1 MITMRLI
8 NTKKYF
14 FLLPIVLL
22 TLHAF
27 FMNGYQY
34 VQRKLTVGTYLDPI
48 VAKADPSL
56 FKNSIFVQ
64 GVNRT
69 QVRLSLSYD
78 IFSFILKHT
87 DFETCAMIL
96 VIISLFFVLAGIFV
110 LTKVLFGSS
119 PAGYAAAL
127 LYSTELNTWT
137 LGSPSPYLNFFHYGL
152 NFSYPLIVW
161 SLVFFFQKRYPP
173 ALLLAGISWNFHPM
187 CTVFLLFAY
196 FTYWMFHWKEFR
208 LKTLLSCFFAFII
221 PALPVL
227 LRASN
232 YLRNTSQ
239 LDHSIFMTCALWT
252 AWFSCFPLTWP
263 LPWLVRSG
271 LFFSFFMGVLYYT
284 VERDLRNKILTF
296 TLAVGIMCFL
306 GTVFADYHP
315 LPQIIKLSLWRS
327 TFLYMILALPCI
339 GYFLTKIYVPSVS
352 RLLFVITI
360 VMLLTGYYTSY
371 TYPIQFG
378 RGEGMRFFLLLCVAI
393 VFFIAHKILKRLSQL
408 EYITYSPLIL
418 VVVCITLLD
427 IGVLYN
433 KGGPAIY
440 YHGRV
445 LNEPDPW
452 ADIQVVAQK
461 HSRKDDLFII
471 PPYMN
476 DFGIYSRRATLG
488 DWAEGSNAFYLD
500 NQFACEWLARMNDLG
515 WRKLLGEVEGYQNL
529 TTKKV
534 LVAAKKYGATYII
547 AQKPKTFELKKI
559 YENKL
564 FILYEASEDF
574 RYDR

>member
-1 MITMRLI
+1 MSLI
-8 NTKKYF
+8 NKRNYF
-14 FLLPIVLL
+14 FLFPIALFTVH
-22 TLHAF
+22 TF
-27 FMNGYQY
+27 FMNGYHY
-34 VQRKLTVGTYLDPI
+34 VYRELTVGTYLDPI

-78 IFSFILKHT
+78 IFSFILKHA

-96 VIISLFFVLAGIFV
+96 VIISLFFVLSGIFV

-152 NFSYPLIVW
+152 NFSYPLIIW

-173 ALLLAGISWNFHPM
+173 ALFLAGISWNFHPM
-187 CTVFLLFAY
+187 CAVFLLFAY

-227 LRASN
+227 LRGSN
-232 YLRNTSQ
+232 YLSNTSQ

-339 GYFLTKIYVPSVS
+339 GYFMTKIYVPSVS

-378 RGEGMRFFLLLCVAI
+378 RGEDMRLFLLLCVAI

-452 ADIQVVAQK
+452 ADIQMFAQK
-461 HSRKDDLFII
+461 HTKKDDLFII
-471 PPYMN
+471 PPSLN

-500 NQFACEWLARMNDLG
+500 NQFACEWLSRMNDLG
-515 WRKLLGEVEGYQNL
+515 WRKIHGEGEGYQNL
-529 TTKKV
+529 TTGEIV
-534 LVAAKKYGATYII
+534 MAAKKYGATYII